1 MNDKM
6 PVIDGRD
13 KDPTTLRQ
21 RIEALEW
28 ELQRRLDKKSAL
40 EEELREIK
48 NGLAWMSI
56 EKYRSFYDR
65 LLPLGTRRRHSY
77 HLLKRALRGL
87 VSPEAPAS
95 KFDHSATPEL
105 LGEVFDIPEAGPLDH
120 TKTFIGKKPEFRPS
134 TSSLKIAW
142 LTWTIPYPPDTGGKN
157 RSYNLVRYLA
167 LHHEIHLHVPLW
179 EVPTV
184 PLDLLGIVASVT
196 TYQLN
201 YSFSRESHRSKIMR
215 GVPELVAGHYT
226 TQSVL
231 EFQQKIAREP
241 ADLVIIDEA
250 PLAAYAWSLSEMPCI
265 LMRQKVDYLYYRD
278 VFFRTPFGKEKAKA
292 LREWLWFRL
301 YERKLWYRFRNGV
314 VVSDVER
321 QTYLKIN
328 PKLDLNVIP
337 NGVDISHFR
346 VTPLPTNQDHTI
358 LLNGTMSY
366 YANVDAAIWFVEKI
380 FPLILRRLPRTK
392 LLIVGQNPVEQV
404 QRLARTDQVIVTGSV
419 PDMRTYLS
427 QSNVVAVPLRIGH
440 GTRLKVLEAMAAGR
454 PIVST
459 SIGTEGL
466 NAESGKHLLVAD
478 DPTRFA
484 ASVNE
489 ILTNPSLTES
499 IVTDARQ
506 FVENIYSWPI
516 IGEKLSEYCRLVAD
530 SALEQ

>member
-1 MNDKM
+1 M
-6 PVIDGRD
+6 
-13 KDPTTLRQ
+13 
-21 RIEALEW
+21 
-28 ELQRRLDKKSAL
+28 
-40 EEELREIK
+40 
-48 NGLAWMSI
+48 
-56 EKYRSFYDR
+56 
-65 LLPLGTRRRHSY
+65 
-77 HLLKRALRGL
+77 
-87 VSPEAPAS
+87 
-95 KFDHSATPEL
+95 
-105 LGEVFDIPEAGPLDH
+105 
-120 TKTFIGKKPEFRPS
+120 
-134 TSSLKIAW
+134 
-142 LTWTIPYPPDTGGKN
+142 
-157 RSYNLVRYLA
+157 
-167 LHHEIHLHVPLW
+167 
-179 EVPTV
+179 

-337 NGVDISHFR
+337 NGVDISHFQ

-440 GTRLKVLEAMAAGR
+440 G
-454 PIVST
+454 PIDR
-459 SIGTEGL
+459 IG
-466 NAESGKHLLVAD
+466 
-478 DPTRFA
+478 F
-484 ASVNE
+484 
-489 ILTNPSLTES
+489 
-499 IVTDARQ
+499 
-506 FVENIYSWPI
+506 
-516 IGEKLSEYCRLVAD
+516 C
-530 SALEQ
+530 

>member
-1 MNDKM
+1 
-6 PVIDGRD
+6 
-13 KDPTTLRQ
+13 
-21 RIEALEW
+21 
-28 ELQRRLDKKSAL
+28 
-40 EEELREIK
+40 
-48 NGLAWMSI
+48 
-56 EKYRSFYDR
+56 
-65 LLPLGTRRRHSY
+65 
-77 HLLKRALRGL
+77 
-87 VSPEAPAS
+87 
-95 KFDHSATPEL
+95 
-105 LGEVFDIPEAGPLDH
+105 
-120 TKTFIGKKPEFRPS
+120 
-134 TSSLKIAW
+134 
-142 LTWTIPYPPDTGGKN
+142 
-157 RSYNLVRYLA
+157 
-167 LHHEIHLHVPLW
+167 
-179 EVPTV
+179 
-184 PLDLLGIVASVT
+184 
-196 TYQLN
+196 
-201 YSFSRESHRSKIMR
+201 MR

-231 EFQQKIAREP
+231 EFQQKIAKEP

-250 PLAAYAWSLSEMPCI
+250 PLAAYAWPLSQTPCI
-265 LMRQKVDYLYYRD
+265 LMRQKVDHLYFRD
-278 VFFRTPFGKEKAKA
+278 VFLRTPFGKEKAKA

-301 YERKLWYRFRNGV
+301 YERKLWYRFRKGV

-321 QTYLKIN
+321 QTYLKLN
-328 PKLDLNVIP
+328 PKLDLAVIP
-337 NGVDISHFR
+337 NGVDTSHFR
-346 VTPLPTNQDHTI
+346 VTPLPTNQDPTI

-366 YANVDAAIWFVEKI
+366 YPNVDAAIWFVEKI

-454 PIVST
+454 PIVAT
-459 SIGTEGL
+459 SIGAEGL

-484 ASVNE
+484 ASVSE
-489 ILTNPSLTES
+489 ILTNPSLAES